1 MPRSPKG
8 EKRPADVN
16 ALAIMIGK
24 IAAGENEDVTTDD
37 GKNAAAVAL
46 GAWAARQHRSHWR
59 WRHRRCPVQK
69 QMAPDESGAAGVSV
83 YLVTPST
90 SAADHG

>member
-37 GKNAAAVAL
+37 GKNAAAVAFTGNGL
-46 GAWAARQHRSHWR
+46 RGVLFAADLCDFLYGR
-59 WRHRRCPVQK
+59 
-69 QMAPDESGAAGVSV
+69 GAAFGHEFQRMFRWHGK
-83 YLVTPST
+83 T
-90 SAADHG
+90 SSC